1 MSRVIPLP
9 RRPDIMVARQTP
21 YGQFWSIKNKEGK
34 RVVNPNAR
42 RVTPQNVDD
51 AYMEN
56 FGNNKYAT
64 VRNVIFDKTGTKKY
78 YPRTKK

>member
-1 MSRVIPLP
+1 M
-9 RRPDIMVARQTP
+9 
-21 YGQFWSIKNKEGK
+21 
-34 RVVNPNAR
+34 
-42 RVTPQNVDD
+42 TPQNVDD

-78 YPRTKK
+78 YPSRKK